1 MTSTTVQMATETT
14 VVQVVD
20 GEATVV
26 QTGVPV
32 TVTTTG
38 GGGGVTDATYVTLS
52 TNGTLTD
59 ERVLTAGTGITI
71 TDAGAGSTVTVG
83 VTANTYQPLD
93 SDLTAIAALSTTSF
107 GRALLELADAAAGR
121 TARGLGSLATASTIT
136 TSEITDGTIVNA
148 DISASAAIAGT
159 KVDAATDTVR
169 GTVELATTTEATTGT
184 DTSLAVT
191 PAGLKA
197 ARPAMVRPKTGSN
210 ISWGWLGG
218 SAIPQTTTFAIGA
231 NTDWFW
237 PFRVDRTVTMTDLAV
252 VTTTSAAGKTA
263 WLGIFTADTDMQPAS
278 IVAQSTVDLTSSGTL
293 SWAANQSLTPGWYLA
308 GLNHDS
314 TATFRAWYTDVGAFL
329 NPSNLAQNIANFT
342 KTRTAAT
349 WGSVPTWDTF
359 GTGSPTGTSDG
370 FAPFMVMRWTP
381 S

>member
-121 TARGLGSLATASTIT
+121 TALGLGSLATASTIT

-148 DISASAAIAGT
+148 DISTSAAIALS
-159 KVDAATDTVR
+159 KLAQPAQAAV
-169 GTVELATTTEATTGT
+169 
-184 DTSLAVT
+184 
-191 PAGLKA
+191 
-197 ARPAMVRPKTGSN
+197 AM
-210 ISWGWLGG
+210 
-218 SAIPQTTTFAIGA
+218 
-231 NTDWFW
+231 
-237 PFRVDRTVTMTDLAV
+237 
-252 VTTTSAAGKTA
+252 TA
-263 WLGIFTADTDMQPAS
+263 W
-278 IVAQSTVDLTSSGTL
+278 
-293 SWAANQSLTPGWYLA
+293 SLYA
-308 GLNHDS
+308 
-314 TATFRAWYTDVGAFL
+314 
-329 NPSNLAQNIANFT
+329 
-342 KTRTAAT
+342 
-349 WGSVPTWDTF
+349 
-359 GTGSPTGTSDG
+359 
-370 FAPFMVMRWTP
+370 
-381 S
+381 

>member
-32 TVTTTG
+32 TVTTT

-121 TARGLGSLATASTIT
+121 TALGLGSLATASTIT

-148 DISASAAIAGT
+148 DISASAAIALS
-159 KVDAATDTVR
+159 K
-169 GTVELATTTEATTGT
+169 LSTTGSPSSANFLRGDGAWT
-184 DTSLAVT
+184 VVPT
-191 PAGLKA
+191 PYLVSFV
-197 ARPAMVRPKTGSN
+197 P
-210 ISWGWLGG
+210 WLG
-218 SAIPQTTTFAIGA
+218 SVS
-231 NTDWFW
+231 NTNWDT
-237 PFRVDRTVTMTDLAV
+237 RTQ
-252 VTTTSAAGKTA
+252 TTSAIGNGYLNSTGAQNAEVTFNVALAAGTWKLKILYAASTGG
-263 WLGIFTADTDMQPAS
+263 GIYTVSLDGSSIGTIDCYNGSTTYNNVGTISGFTVSAPGIYALNFKMATKNAS
-278 IVAQSTVDLTSSGTL
+278 SS
-293 SWAANQSLTPGWYLA
+293 NY
-308 GLNHDS
+308 
-314 TATFRAWYTDVGAFL
+314 FAFL
-329 NPSNLAQNIANFT
+329 QHVALL
-342 KTRTAAT
+342 RTGA
-349 WGSVPTWDTF
+349 
-359 GTGSPTGTSDG
+359 
-370 FAPFMVMRWTP
+370 
-381 S
+381 

>member
-121 TARGLGSLATASTIT
+121 TALGLGSLATASTIT

-148 DISASAAIAGT
+148 DISASAAIAGS
-159 KVDAATDTVR
+159 KLVAATDTAQ
-169 GTVELATTTEATTGT
+169 GAVELATAAETTTGT
-184 DTSLAVT
+184 DATRSVT
-191 PAGLKA
+191 PDGLAGSEFGVKLVEIMASDMTTAITTGDGKA
-197 ARPAMVRPKTGSN
+197 GFMV
-210 ISWGWLGG
+210 
-218 SAIPQTTTFAIGA
+218 
-231 NTDWFW
+231 
-237 PFRVDRTVTMTDLAV
+237 
-252 VTTTSAAGKTA
+252 
-263 WLGIFTADTDMQPAS
+263 PAS
-278 IVAQSTVDLTSSGTL
+278 MNGMNLVRAHAALLGAQSSSGTPTVQIRRVRSSSAADML
-293 SWAANQSLTPGWYLA
+293 STKITIDANE
-308 GLNHDS
+308 S
-314 TATFRAWYTDVGAFL
+314 T
-329 NPSNLAQNIANFT
+329 SH
-342 KTRTAAT
+342 TAAT
-349 WGSVPTWDTF
+349 APVIDTANDDASTADLIYVDVDVA
-359 GTGSPTGTSDG
+359 GTGAKGLLVTLEFQLP
-370 FAPFMVMRWTP
+370 
-381 S
+381 

>member
-121 TARGLGSLATASTIT
+121 TALGLGSLATASTIT

-148 DISASAAIAGT
+148 DISTSAAIALS
-159 KVDAATDTVR
+159 KLAQPANAA
-169 GTVELATTTEATTGT
+169 
-184 DTSLAVT
+184 
-191 PAGLKA
+191 
-197 ARPAMVRPKTGSN
+197 
-210 ISWGWLGG
+210 
-218 SAIPQTTTFAIGA
+218 
-231 NTDWFW
+231 
-237 PFRVDRTVTMTDLAV
+237 VTMT
-252 VTTTSAAGKTA
+252 A
-263 WLGIFTADTDMQPAS
+263 W
-278 IVAQSTVDLTSSGTL
+278 
-293 SWAANQSLTPGWYLA
+293 SL
-308 GLNHDS
+308 
-314 TATFRAWYTDVGAFL
+314 
-329 NPSNLAQNIANFT
+329 
-342 KTRTAAT
+342 
-349 WGSVPTWDTF
+349 
-359 GTGSPTGTSDG
+359 
-370 FAPFMVMRWTP
+370 FA
-381 S
+381 